1 MSRGLD
7 EVCRGEEQSVDVR
20 GMVCVVFF
28 GKKRRGTG
36 HLMLACNSGRD
47 TPTAGR
53 SGQRM
58 GLARRGLAVGRRGAL
73 QKATYLHGELERRG
87 QRNAPL
93 A

>member
-1 MSRGLD
+1 
-7 EVCRGEEQSVDVR
+7 VNVR
-20 GMVCVVFF
+20 GMVCVVFL
-28 GKKRRGTG
+28 GKKRRATG
-36 HLMLACNSGRD
+36 RLVLACNSGRD

-73 QKATYLHGELERRG
+73 QKATYLHEELERRA

>member
-1 MSRGLD
+1 
-7 EVCRGEEQSVDVR
+7 VNVR
-20 GMVCVVFF
+20 GMVCVVFL
-28 GKKRRGTG
+28 GKKRRATG
-36 HLMLACNSGRD
+36 RLVLACNSGRD

-58 GLARRGLAVGRRGAL
+58 GLAHRGLAVGRRGAL
-73 QKATYLHGELERRG
+73 QKATYLHGELERRA